1 MKNSGNYTDLSYLE
15 SISGGDE
22 DFINEIID
30 LFKNQMPE
38 SIDEMKNALKNNDP
52 VTIGEVAHKAKP
64 SAIYI
69 GNKNLEDKL
78 KTLQELKNKEE
89 IDHSTE
95 SLIKE
100 VEELSQKVIDELSQ
114 S

>member
-1 MKNSGNYTDLSYLE
+1 MGNEAKFTDLTYLE
-15 SISGGDE
+15 SISGGDQ

-38 SIDEMKNALKNNDP
+38 SIDEMKNAYHNNDP

-69 GNKNLEDKL
+69 GNKALENKL
-78 KTLQELKNKEE
+78 KTLQELKNTQK
-89 IDHSTE
+89 IDETIE
-95 SLIKE
+95 SSIKE